1 LKTLI
6 TKTVTI
12 FNVFNMIWHEN
23 YYKGLSL
30 LVVIIIKVILK
41 RRYPILLAL
50 ISFKIQND
58 KEEGTEYLV
67 LQLSISELSYM
78 LHYVVECN

>member
-1 LKTLI
+1 
-6 TKTVTI
+6 
-12 FNVFNMIWHEN
+12 MIWHEN